1 MNLFLGV
8 AMSHISENR
17 LWRSKFQAF
26 SIHFGCSLAIALLA
40 ALLVFGLWYP
50 YPFREIS
57 GGRDLFLLIV
67 GVDVVMGPLI
77 TLAVFNPSKSR
88 REKILDFSLIG
99 LLQTGALV
107 YGLWAVAL
115 ARPVHV
121 VFEYDRLRVVHAV
134 DIPAEL
140 LDRAPVDLKSLPLT
154 GPTYLSLRPMQASEQ
169 QDMMTAAFS
178 GLWLSAR
185 PELWQP
191 YAAASPEILQAGR
204 PVAELIQRF
213 TSQQQAI
220 LNAVSGTG
228 RPIEGLVYLPVV
240 ARKDAFWTAV
250 LDRQD
255 AKVLAYLPIDSF

>member
-140 LDRAPVDLKSLPLT
+140 LDRAPVDLQSLPLT
-154 GPTYLSLRPMQASEQ
+154 GPTYLSLRPMKDSEQ
-169 QDMMTAAFS
+169 LDMTAAAVG

-191 YAAASPEILQAGR
+191 YAAASAEILQAGQ
-204 PVAELIQRF
+204 PVADLIQRF
-213 TSQQQAI
+213 PSQQQAI

>member
-1 MNLFLGV
+1 MF
-8 AMSHISENR
+8 HISNAS
-17 LWRSKFQAF
+17 LWRSKVRAF
-26 SIHFGCSLAIALLA
+26 SFHFGCSFAIAGLA
-40 ALLVFGLWYP
+40 ALLVFGLWYS
-50 YPFREIS
+50 YPFGEIS
-57 GGRDLFLLIV
+57 GGRELFLLIV
-67 GVDVVMGPLI
+67 GVDVALGPLI

-99 LLQTGALV
+99 LLQMGALV

-140 LDRAPVDLKSLPLT
+140 LDRAPADLKSLPLT
-154 GPTYLSLRPMQASEQ
+154 GPTYLALRPMRANEQ
-169 QDMMTAAFS
+169 QDMMTAAFG

-191 YAAASPEILQAGR
+191 YAAASLAILQAGK
-204 PVAELIQRF
+204 PVSELIQRF
-213 TSQQQAI
+213 PSQQQAI

-228 RPIEGLVYLPVV
+228 RPVEGLVYLPVV

-250 LDRQD
+250 LDRQE